1 MVLIWGTNY
10 SVVKA
15 ALREIPPAPFNAL
28 RVAIASLLFLAAIA
42 ARRVRSG
49 AAAPFSPRDRVSV
62 LVLGIVCHFIYQ
74 VFFISGLGRTSAANT
89 ALIIGCTPVLIA
101 LMTAALGHEH
111 IGRTRWFGT
120 LLSVLGIYFV
130 VGHGGGAGDSL
141 AGDAMMLGAVICWSA
156 ASVGSR
162 GLLARHSPVAVT
174 GWSMTVGAVCY
185 VAATAPQLARLD
197 YAAVGAA
204 AWLALAA
211 SAALALFSAYL
222 IWFTG
227 VQRLGPARTSA
238 YSNMVPLVGMLVA
251 WAALGEPLGVP
262 KLAGAAAILIGIGLA
277 RR

>member
-1 MVLIWGTNY
+1 
-10 SVVKA
+10 
-15 ALREIPPAPFNAL
+15 
-28 RVAIASLLFLAAIA
+28 
-42 ARRVRSG
+42 
-49 AAAPFSPRDRVSV
+49 
-62 LVLGIVCHFIYQ
+62 
-74 VFFISGLGRTSAANT
+74 
-89 ALIIGCTPVLIA
+89 
-101 LMTAALGHEH
+101 
-111 IGRTRWFGT
+111 
-120 LLSVLGIYFV
+120 
-130 VGHGGGAGDSL
+130 
-141 AGDAMMLGAVICWSA
+141 
-156 ASVGSR
+156 
-162 GLLARHSPVAVT
+162 
-174 GWSMTVGAVCY
+174 MTVGAVCY